1 MATDAEDTEPG
12 ISRGR
17 LEAFSDGVMAV
28 AITLL
33 VLGVEAPDPA
43 PGESLWQALDTQTLG
58 SLALFVLSFA
68 VIARFWL
75 VHHDAFKSLPARVPT
90 PLVAANFGFLLMIC
104 LVPFST
110 SLFASESNDMLA
122 LVVYAA
128 TFAVVS
134 GCLAILIAQGRDG
147 LTVRSI
153 AIPAVFLA
161 AIPVG
166 VVVGPA
172 YAPWTWL
179 LLTLTSSGRL
189 DAVLARRLR

>member
-1 MATDAEDTEPG
+1 
-12 ISRGR
+12 
-17 LEAFSDGVMAV
+17 MAV

-110 SLFASESNDMLA
+110 SLFASESDDMLA
-122 LVVYAA
+122 LVVYAS
-128 TFAVVS
+128 TFALVS
-134 GCLAILIAQGRDG
+134 ALLAVLIAQGRDG
-147 LTVRSI
+147 VTVRTI
-153 AIPAVFLA
+153 AIPAIFLA

-166 VVVGPA
+166 LIVGPSW
-172 YAPWTWL
+172 APWTWML
-179 LLTLTSSGRL
+179 LATTSTGRF
-189 DAVLARRLR
+189 DAVLARRLG